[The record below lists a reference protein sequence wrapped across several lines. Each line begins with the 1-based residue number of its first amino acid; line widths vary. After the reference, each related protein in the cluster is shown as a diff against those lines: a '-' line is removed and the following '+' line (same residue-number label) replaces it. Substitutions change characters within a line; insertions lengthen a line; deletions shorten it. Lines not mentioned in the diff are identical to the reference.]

1 MSSPLLDAAKAANDD
16 ELRASIQAQRNNARR
31 ARWER
36 KWALEFG
43 DIPSLEPSIFNF
55 SKASLT
61 EAACISTSVF
71 VPDCPNERH
80 GNSNVV
86 HICSHKKQ
94 YDTRRYPDSRWG
106 IGDGP
111 EAA

>member
-31 ARWER
+31 VRWER
-36 KWALEFG
+36 K
-43 DIPSLEPSIFNF
+43 
-55 SKASLT
+55 KARLT
-61 EAACISTSVF
+61 EAARSGTSVF

-86 HICSHKKQ
+86 HICRHKKQ